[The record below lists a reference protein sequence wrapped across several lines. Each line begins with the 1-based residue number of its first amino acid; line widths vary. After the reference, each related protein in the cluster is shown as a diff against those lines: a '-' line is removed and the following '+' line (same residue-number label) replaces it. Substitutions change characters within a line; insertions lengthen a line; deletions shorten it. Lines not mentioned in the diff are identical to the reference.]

1 MIVETTRVLTIRK
14 CSEPT
19 LAWCAS
25 CGAHA
30 MMVTPEEAA
39 AVAHVSLTT
48 ISHLVD
54 SGKLYCAG
62 RLNGRHLICIQCV
75 RRLLRETLLEAKHGG
90 S

>member
-19 LAWCAS
+19 LAWCAACS
-25 CGAHA
+25 AHA
-30 MMVTPEEAA
+30 VMVTPEEAA
-39 AVAHVSLTT
+39 AVAHVSLTS

-62 RLNGRHLICIQCV
+62 RLYGRHLICIQCV
-75 RRLLRETLLEAKHGG
+75 QNLLRETLPEVEHGR